1 MLIIVG
7 WENNKQK
14 VINNFYLENNQ
25 QKVINNFY
33 LVSEGKQE
41 KDFKKKRAKLH
52 EKKVIIFPSSQYFLQ

>member
-14 VINNFYLENNQ
+14 VINNYLENNQ